1 MSEQAEVIAESPLSI
16 EKTLQTKAQSI
27 SMKIINVK
35 LKIKEGNMR
44 PTGTQLLDN

>member
-1 MSEQAEVIAESPLSI
+1 MSVLAEVIAESPLSI
-16 EKTLQTKAQSI
+16 DKTPQTKVQSI
-27 SMKIINVK
+27 SLKIINVK